1 MGGDGQGDKPLV
13 RFDVQDG
20 VGVITIDN
28 PPVNALAPG
37 VRDGIVEAVEKG
49 EADPNVKAIFATGF
63 ISPEIEAHLETEDL
77 SVVIMKPYSPGEM
90 RKKIATVLHK
100 PTASPAPPSPMD
112 DNNSDL

>member
-1 MGGDGQGDKPLV
+1 MVLDLGLPKLNGW
-13 RFDVQDG
+13 
-20 VGVITIDN
+20 
-28 PPVNALAPG
+28 
-37 VRDGIVEAVEKG
+37 EAYKMMKG
-49 EADPNVKAIFATGF
+49 ADSNVKAIFATGF